1 MQVILVFQIK
11 PVAIRAGLIAIYVLR
26 NANRILEMVAAIQ
39 VKETAALN
47 YSIAH
52 RYMQQAHIRL
62 HRYNFKCRVEIKTQ
76 DKSILLKHLEQITQ
90 MLMHQ
95 SVVFH
100 VKTRCFMDRPVVKH
114 FQRNKLNLI
123 LVTIYGLTQTNLLNP
138 SLMMSAFNVALIPS
152 VLYRQ

>member
-1 MQVILVFQIK
+1 MQVILAFLIK

-26 NANRILEMVAAIQ
+26 NANRILEMVATIQ
-39 VKETAALN
+39 VKENAALN
-47 YSIAH
+47 NLIAH

-62 HRYNFKCRVEIKTQ
+62 HRYHFKCRVEIKMQ

-90 MLMHQ
+90 WLMHQ

-100 VKTRCFMDRPVVKH
+100 VTRCFMDRPVVKH

-123 LVTIYGLTQTNLLNP
+123 LATIYGSTQTNLLNP